1 MYLWENHL
9 AFSSYLLENFSNI
22 DAKHREAALRT
33 IIHNDYYACFHK
45 VKQLDELHGY
55 STVGGGNNS
64 HNDVI
69 DKIRNYNVD
78 LTLREKQKIIRE
90 LKEMKDYRRKA
101 DYKEGASYIFKIE
114 IVTDL
119 HQKSIKLFET
129 LRDFESNKNQ
139 N

>member
-9 AFSSYLLENFSNI
+9 AFSRYLLENFSNI

-45 VKQLDELHGY
+45 VKQLNELHGY

-78 LTLREKQKIIRE
+78 LTLREKQ
-90 LKEMKDYRRKA
+90 
-101 DYKEGASYIFKIE
+101 
-114 IVTDL
+114 
-119 HQKSIKLFET
+119 
-129 LRDFESNKNQ
+129 
-139 N
+139 

>member
-9 AFSSYLLENFSNI
+9 AFSSYLLKIFSNI

-45 VKQLDELHGY
+45 VKQLNELHGY

-90 LKEMKDYRRKA
+90 LK
-101 DYKEGASYIFKIE
+101 
-114 IVTDL
+114 
-119 HQKSIKLFET
+119 
-129 LRDFESNKNQ
+129 
-139 N
+139 